1 MVVRFGENST
11 CSRPV
16 QPANALSP
24 IHVMLSGIETLF
36 RLVHSI
42 NACILMPVTGYP
54 PSVAGISTVPP
65 APLYFLMIALP
76 LLAPYSK
83 SLSGAG
89 VANAAAGSR
98 VNSMATARNALRTR
112 SLGGVRVVC
121 SFILHAS
128 FWCRKIQRKKPC
140 GLILLYHRACK
151 IPINLWLVFCAKKG
165 SQLGALVSH
174 SPANFQLGVQLV
186 DVLLD
191 RSLREVECFGDLLVG
206 AALGLPSR

>member
-36 RLVHSI
+36 RLAHSI

-89 VANAAAGSR
+89 AANAAAGSR
-98 VNSMATARNALRTR
+98 FSSMATARNALRMR
-112 SLGGVRVVC
+112 SLGGVRV
-121 SFILHAS
+121 
-128 FWCRKIQRKKPC
+128 
-140 GLILLYHRACK
+140 ILLYHRAHK

-165 SQLGALVSH
+165 KAPARGAQRLCLSSTCPSSSLALGA
-174 SPANFQLGVQLV
+174 
-186 DVLLD
+186 
-191 RSLREVECFGDLLVG
+191 
-206 AALGLPSR
+206 